1 LTTPR
6 CRVGSGS
13 PAATSPTRH
22 PRHSEDPRAGPGRQL
37 PAGPRPERRRID
49 GGAFLEGLTA
59 TGEVNAN
66 TAQVTGQLGLQ
77 HATLT
82 TQNGIAL
89 TLAGARIDGS
99 AFLDPLGIDA

>member
-1 LTTPR
+1 VSAQDHQQPLRPPATLDTARIPALDLVVS
-6 CRVGSGS
+6 CLPGLDLSG
-13 PAATSPTRH
+13 A
-22 PRHSEDPRAGPGRQL
+22 
-37 PAGPRPERRRID
+37 RID

-89 TLAGARIDGS
+89 TLADARIDGS